1 MQRRRAFED
10 RERDK
15 VSEQRKFEE
24 SLRDRQMR
32 VRLTLFHRVHV
43 SCRLFFTL
51 VAVFADLSDTLY

>member
-1 MQRRRAFED
+1 VQRRRAFED

-32 VRLTLFHRVHV
+32 VRLKPV
-43 SCRLFFTL
+43 SPDACIVQIGLHTCCS
-51 VAVFADLSDTLY
+51 VC